1 MKSLII
7 KGIQK
12 YVEETNAKGFVIGIS
27 GGKDSTIVAKLLVE
41 AIGKDRVLGVMMP
54 NGEQHDIEDSKRV
67 CELLEIESIIV
78 PINNTFLSLI
88 DNIEFKYQVNPSDD
102 KESDFGSFRSLRLTT
117 KGRDLTI
124 SNKAITNIPPR
135 LRMTTLYA
143 IAQSIGYRVAG
154 TGNRSER
161 SVWWLTKHGDG
172 GFDYNPIA
180 PLCCTEVVKLGDELE
195 LPYDLVHKTP
205 SDGLTGKSDEDNLGF
220 TYEQL
225 DNYILDGTSGDKEI
239 DKKIENLHNL
249 GKHKLGGGY
258 TSAMEITHM
267 NDSDID
273 YYMPWVNELSK
284 EKMER
289 EVLIYLDNGVTSRN
303 PEICDFISSFDE
315 PVTVFVKDLI
325 D

>member
-7 KGIQK
+7 KGIKK

-41 AIGKDRVLGVMMP
+41 AIGKDKVLGVMMP
-54 NGEQHDIEDSKRV
+54 NGVQSDIEDSKRV
-67 CELLEIESIIV
+67 CELLGIEYMTVQIEDVYESLINSIEYSDKDGSFNLISTGESILV
-78 PINNTFLSLI
+78 
-88 DNIEFKYQVNPSDD
+88 SD
-102 KESDFGSFRSLRLTT
+102 KS
-117 KGRDLTI
+117 K
-124 SNKAITNIPPR
+124 TNIPPR
-135 LRMTTLYA
+135 IRMTVLYA

-161 SVWWLTKHGDG
+161 YVGWFTKHGDG

-180 PLCCTEVVKLGDELE
+180 PLCCTQVVGLGDELG
-195 LPYDLVHKTP
+195 LPRELVHKTP

-225 DNYILDGTSGDKEI
+225 DNYILDGTSGDKDI
-239 DKKIENLHNL
+239 DRKIENLHNL

-258 TSAMEITHM
+258 TSAMEVTHM
-267 NDSDID
+267 NDSCID
-273 YYMPWVNELSK
+273 YYLPWIDEFTEEEAKYNWS
-284 EKMER
+284 
-289 EVLIYLDNGVTSRN
+289 IYLDKGVRSRN

>member
-41 AIGKDRVLGVMMP
+41 AIGKDKVLGVMMP
-54 NGEQHDIEDSKRV
+54 NGEQCDIEDSKRV
-67 CELLEIESIIV
+67 CELLGISSKIVNIKDTYNSLIESIESF
-78 PINNTFLSLI
+78 NNYRWESTLI
-88 DNIEFKYQVNPSDD
+88 TD
-102 KESDFGSFRSLRLTT
+102 KS
-117 KGRDLTI
+117 K
-124 SNKAITNIPPR
+124 TNIPPR

-154 TGNRSER
+154 TGNKSER
-161 SVWWLTKHGDG
+161 YVGWFTKHGDG

-180 PLCCTEVVKLGDELE
+180 PLCCTQVVRLGDELE

-225 DNYILDGTSGDKEI
+225 DNYILDGTSGDRK
-239 DKKIENLHNL
+239 
-249 GKHKLGGGY
+249 
-258 TSAMEITHM
+258 S
-267 NDSDID
+267 
-273 YYMPWVNELSK
+273 V
-284 EKMER
+284 
-289 EVLIYLDNGVTSRN
+289 V
-303 PEICDFISSFDE
+303 
-315 PVTVFVKDLI
+315 
-325 D
+325 

>member
-41 AIGKDRVLGVMMP
+41 AIGKDKVLGIMMP
-54 NGEQHDIEDSKRV
+54 NGVQSDINDSKRV
-67 CELLEIESIIV
+67 CELLGIEYMIV
-78 PINNTFLSLI
+78 QIEDTYKSLI
-88 DNIEFKYQVNPSDD
+88 NSIEYRDKDKSFNLISTGESVIVSD
-102 KESDFGSFRSLRLTT
+102 KS
-117 KGRDLTI
+117 K
-124 SNKAITNIPPR
+124 TNIPPR

-161 SVWWLTKHGDG
+161 YVGWFTKHGDG

-180 PLCCTEVVKLGDELE
+180 PLCCTEVIKLGDELG

-225 DNYILDGTSGDKEI
+225 DNYILEGKSGDEDV

-249 GKHKLGGGY
+249 SKHKLGGGY
-258 TSAMEITHM
+258 TSAIPTRYSIVYELPWVDEENITENMLNGMETI
-267 NDSDID
+267 
-273 YYMPWVNELSK
+273 YVNEL
-284 EKMER
+284 
-289 EVLIYLDNGVTSRN
+289 YDNV
-303 PEICDFISSFDE
+303 
-315 PVTVFVKDLI
+315 
-325 D
+325 

>member
-41 AIGKDRVLGVMMP
+41 AIGKDKVLGIMMP
-54 NGEQHDIEDSKRV
+54 NGVQSDIDDSKRV
-67 CELLEIESIIV
+67 CELLGIEYMTVKIEDVYESLINSIEYSDKDGSFNLISTGESILV
-78 PINNTFLSLI
+78 
-88 DNIEFKYQVNPSDD
+88 SD
-102 KESDFGSFRSLRLTT
+102 KS
-117 KGRDLTI
+117 K
-124 SNKAITNIPPR
+124 TNIPPR

-143 IAQSIGYRVAG
+143 VAQSIGYRVAG

-161 SVWWLTKHGDG
+161 YVGWFTKHGDG

-180 PLCCTEVVKLGDELE
+180 PLCCTQVVRLGDELE

-249 GKHKLGGGY
+249 SKHKLGGGY
-258 TSAMEITHM
+258 TSAMEIGHM
-267 NDSDID
+267 NDYKVD
-273 YYMPWVNELSK
+273 YYLPWIDEFTEE
-284 EKMER
+284 EKKYNWS
-289 EVLIYLDNGVTSRN
+289 IYLDKGVIVRN
-303 PEICDFISSFDE
+303 PNICDFISSFDE

>member
-41 AIGKDRVLGVMMP
+41 AIGKDKVLGIMMP
-54 NGEQHDIEDSKRV
+54 NGVQSDINDSKRA
-67 CELLEIESIIV
+67 CELLGIEYMIV
-78 PINNTFLSLI
+78 QIEDTYKSLI
-88 DNIEFKYQVNPSDD
+88 NSIEYRDKDKSFNLISTGESVIVSD
-102 KESDFGSFRSLRLTT
+102 KS
-117 KGRDLTI
+117 K
-124 SNKAITNIPPR
+124 TNIPPR

-161 SVWWLTKHGDG
+161 YVGWFTKHGDG

-180 PLCCTEVVKLGDELE
+180 PLCCTDVIKLGDELE
-195 LPYDLVHKTP
+195 LSYDLVHKIP

-225 DNYILDGTSGDKEI
+225 DNYILEGKSGDEDV

-249 GKHKLGGGY
+249 SKHKLGGGY
-258 TSAMEITHM
+258 TSAIPTRYSIVYELPWIDEENVTENMLNEMETI
-267 NDSDID
+267 
-273 YYMPWVNELSK
+273 YVNEL
-284 EKMER
+284 
-289 EVLIYLDNGVTSRN
+289 YDNV
-303 PEICDFISSFDE
+303 
-315 PVTVFVKDLI
+315 
-325 D
+325 

>member
-41 AIGKDRVLGVMMP
+41 AIGKDKVLGIMMP
-54 NGEQHDIEDSKRV
+54 NGVQSDINDSKRV
-67 CELLEIESIIV
+67 CELLGIEYMIV
-78 PINNTFLSLI
+78 QIEDTYKSLI
-88 DNIEFKYQVNPSDD
+88 NSIEYRDKDKSFNLISTGESVIVSD
-102 KESDFGSFRSLRLTT
+102 KS
-117 KGRDLTI
+117 K
-124 SNKAITNIPPR
+124 TNIPPR

-161 SVWWLTKHGDG
+161 YVGWFTKHGDG

-180 PLCCTEVVKLGDELE
+180 PLCCTEVIKLGDELG

-225 DNYILDGTSGDKEI
+225 DNYILEGKSGDEDV

-249 GKHKLGGGY
+249 SKHKLGGGY
-258 TSAMEITHM
+258 TSAIPTKYSIVYELPWVDEENITENMLNGMETI
-267 NDSDID
+267 
-273 YYMPWVNELSK
+273 YVNEL
-284 EKMER
+284 
-289 EVLIYLDNGVTSRN
+289 YDNV
-303 PEICDFISSFDE
+303 
-315 PVTVFVKDLI
+315 
-325 D
+325 

>member
-41 AIGKDRVLGVMMP
+41 AIGKDKVLGIMMP
-54 NGEQHDIEDSKRV
+54 NGVQSDINDSKRV
-67 CELLEIESIIV
+67 CELLGIEYMIV
-78 PINNTFLSLI
+78 QIEDTYKSLI
-88 DNIEFKYQVNPSDD
+88 NSIEYRDKDKSFNLISTGESVIVSD
-102 KESDFGSFRSLRLTT
+102 KS
-117 KGRDLTI
+117 K
-124 SNKAITNIPPR
+124 TNIPPR

-161 SVWWLTKHGDG
+161 YVGWFTKHGDG

-180 PLCCTEVVKLGDELE
+180 PLCCTEVIKLGDELG

-225 DNYILDGTSGDKEI
+225 DNYILEGKSGDEDV

-249 GKHKLGGGY
+249 SKHKLGGGY
-258 TSAMEITHM
+258 TSAIPTRYSIVYELPWVDEENIAENMLNGMETI
-267 NDSDID
+267 
-273 YYMPWVNELSK
+273 YVNEL
-284 EKMER
+284 
-289 EVLIYLDNGVTSRN
+289 YDNV
-303 PEICDFISSFDE
+303 
-315 PVTVFVKDLI
+315 
-325 D
+325 

>member
-7 KGIQK
+7 KGIKK

-27 GGKDSTIVAKLLVE
+27 GGKDSTVVAKLLVE
-41 AIGKDRVLGVMMP
+41 AIGKDKVLGVMMP
-54 NGEQHDIEDSKRV
+54 NGEQSDIEDSKRV
-67 CELLEIESIIV
+67 CELLGIEYMTVKIEDVYESLINSIEYSDKDGSFNLISTGESILV
-78 PINNTFLSLI
+78 
-88 DNIEFKYQVNPSDD
+88 SD
-102 KESDFGSFRSLRLTT
+102 KS
-117 KGRDLTI
+117 K
-124 SNKAITNIPPR
+124 TNIPPR

-143 IAQSIGYRVAG
+143 VAQSIGYRVAG

-161 SVWWLTKHGDG
+161 YVGWFTKHGDG

-180 PLCCTEVVKLGDELE
+180 PLCCTQVVRLGDELE

-249 GKHKLGGGY
+249 SKHKLGGGY
-258 TSAMEITHM
+258 TSAMEIGHM
-267 NDSDID
+267 NDYKVD
-273 YYMPWVNELSK
+273 YYLPCIDEFTEE
-284 EKMER
+284 EKKYNWS
-289 EVLIYLDNGVTSRN
+289 IYLDKGVIVRN
-303 PEICDFISSFDE
+303 PNICDFISSFDE

>member
-41 AIGKDRVLGVMMP
+41 AIGKDKVLGIMMP
-54 NGEQHDIEDSKRV
+54 NGVQSDINDSKRV
-67 CELLEIESIIV
+67 CELLGIEYMIV
-78 PINNTFLSLI
+78 QIEDTYKSLI
-88 DNIEFKYQVNPSDD
+88 NSIEYRDKDKSFNLISTGESVIVSD
-102 KESDFGSFRSLRLTT
+102 KS
-117 KGRDLTI
+117 K
-124 SNKAITNIPPR
+124 TNIPPR

-161 SVWWLTKHGDG
+161 YVGWFTKHGDG

-180 PLCCTEVVKLGDELE
+180 PLCCTEVIKLGDELG

-225 DNYILDGTSGDKEI
+225 DNYILEGKSGDEDV

-249 GKHKLGGGY
+249 SKHKLGGGY
-258 TSAMEITHM
+258 TSAIPTRYSVVYELPWVDEENITEDMLNEMETI
-267 NDSDID
+267 
-273 YYMPWVNELSK
+273 YVNEL
-284 EKMER
+284 
-289 EVLIYLDNGVTSRN
+289 YDNV
-303 PEICDFISSFDE
+303 
-315 PVTVFVKDLI
+315 
-325 D
+325 

>member
-27 GGKDSTIVAKLLVE
+27 GGKDSTVVAKLLVE
-41 AIGKDRVLGVMMP
+41 AIGKDKVLGVMMP
-54 NGEQHDIEDSKRV
+54 NGEQSDIEDSKKV
-67 CELLEIESIIV
+67 CELLGIEYMTVKIEDVYESLINSIEYSDKDGSFNLISTGESILV
-78 PINNTFLSLI
+78 
-88 DNIEFKYQVNPSDD
+88 SD
-102 KESDFGSFRSLRLTT
+102 KS
-117 KGRDLTI
+117 K
-124 SNKAITNIPPR
+124 TNIPPR
-135 LRMTTLYA
+135 IRMTTLYA

-161 SVWWLTKHGDG
+161 YVGWFTKHGDG

-180 PLCCTEVVKLGDELE
+180 PLCCTEVIKLGDELG

-225 DNYILDGTSGDKEI
+225 DDYILDGTSGDKEI

-249 GKHKLGGGY
+249 SKHKLSGGY
-258 TSAMEITHM
+258 TSAIPTRYSIVYEFPWIEENEVTESILNEIETA
-267 NDSDID
+267 
-273 YYMPWVNELSK
+273 
-284 EKMER
+284 
-289 EVLIYLDNGVTSRN
+289 
-303 PEICDFISSFDE
+303 
-315 PVTVFVKDLI
+315 FVKDLI

>member
-41 AIGKDRVLGVMMP
+41 AIGKDKVLGVMMP
-54 NGEQHDIEDSKRV
+54 NGEQPDIEDSKRV
-67 CELLEIESIIV
+67 CELLGIEYMIV
-78 PINNTFLSLI
+78 QIEDTYKSLI
-88 DNIEFKYQVNPSDD
+88 NSIEYRNKDKSFNLISTGESVIVSD
-102 KESDFGSFRSLRLTT
+102 KS
-117 KGRDLTI
+117 K
-124 SNKAITNIPPR
+124 TNIPPR

-161 SVWWLTKHGDG
+161 YVGWFTKHGDG

-180 PLCCTEVVKLGDELE
+180 PLCCTDVIKLGDELE

-225 DNYILDGTSGDKEI
+225 DNYILGGTSGDKEL
-239 DKKIENLHNL
+239 DKKIKSMHDL

-267 NDSDID
+267 DDSGID
-273 YYMPWVNELSK
+273 YYMPWVGKFSE
-284 EKMER
+284 EMEGD
-289 EVLIYLDNGVTSRN
+289 VLIYLDNGVTSRN
-303 PEICDFISSFDE
+303 PEICDFISSLDE

>member
-7 KGIQK
+7 KGIKK

-27 GGKDSTIVAKLLVE
+27 GGKDSTVVAKLLVE
-41 AIGKDRVLGVMMP
+41 AIGKDKVLGVMMP
-54 NGEQHDIEDSKRV
+54 NGEQSDIEDSKRV
-67 CELLEIESIIV
+67 CELLGIEYMTV
-78 PINNTFLSLI
+78 PIDMMFYSLCTGI
-88 DNIEFKYQVNPSDD
+88 QEFTTVDGIH
-102 KESDFGSFRSLRLTT
+102 ESPVGSLMKHRLTST
-117 KGRDLTI
+117 GRNIRIDMK
-124 SNKAITNIPPR
+124 SATNIPPR
-135 LRMTTLYA
+135 IRMTTLYA

-161 SVWWLTKHGDG
+161 YVGWFTKHGDG

-180 PLCCTEVVKLGDELE
+180 PLCCTQVVRLGDELG
-195 LPYDLVHKTP
+195 LPRELVHKTP

-225 DNYILDGTSGDKEI
+225 DNYILDGTSGDEEI

-249 GKHKLGGGY
+249 SKHKLGGGY
-258 TSAMEITHM
+258 TSAMEIGHM
-267 NDSDID
+267 NDYKVD
-273 YYMPWVNELSK
+273 YYLPWIDEFTEE
-284 EKMER
+284 EKKYNWS
-289 EVLIYLDNGVTSRN
+289 IYLDKGVIVRN
-303 PEICDFISSFDE
+303 PNICDFISSFDE